1 MQRKKVVK
9 GNAALRCALSLT
21 LAVGMA
27 PTLAYADSLDA
38 QDAASQPSVSSAD
51 NSTNSEAVALASFRS
66 FGEGCEWALDAS
78 GALTVRAA
86 DSESA
91 TLPSGTWPWADVI
104 DQITSVVFEPG
115 VKAGLSLN
123 DLFNDAVNLTSA
135 DLSGLDASD
144 ATTMDR
150 MFKGC
155 SSLVDVN
162 LKRFDSSNVTSMSE
176 LFFGCSSL
184 EKVDLS
190 SIDNLSVADPYSGL
204 ADMFKGCTKLSSITL
219 GQRFSHGGGQENSHT
234 TIFPNLPADQGFTN
248 LWRSS
253 WNNRLYTRS
262 NTGKGYDGI
271 PDRIAA
277 TYTAEKLDDGWR
289 LFRADYDK
297 DPAVSNCMWK
307 VDNGTLR
314 IKPYKESDDP
324 DLGFYLSSRPW
335 AAYND
340 QITAIS
346 IEGECSF
353 KDSINSAFGGMP
365 ALKTADL
372 SGLSL
377 LGIRDT
383 GFLFS
388 RCRQLES
395 VTFNSNCESSVRTF
409 AYMFEGCTSL
419 KSVDMS
425 GVDCHGWAVES
436 LKHMFDGC
444 TSLEKVDVSGMAAGQ
459 FTEMEGMFNGCI
471 ALRSIAV
478 GSTFT
483 FQGEDHSSKIL
494 PDLGAGYTGKWV
506 SSVDGNAY
514 AQNEIP
520 GFVAATYTPQRGTT
534 DISGAR
540 IMGWKS
546 LYTDDETIPTSV
558 DVIVGNALL
567 VQGED
572 YTLER
577 VHDFN
582 ACPGEPTLGKW
593 EYVIRGKGNY
603 TGEIRRTLYVK
614 RVVGAPTVARGLVY
628 NGREQSCLDS
638 SSLPSMV
645 KLSNTTGTKPG
656 NYTAYAYFDG
666 EDADFYMWDDGW
678 SAELQLFWTI
688 GKADAETALTVA
700 GYEDQYAW
708 TGSRIEPKVQ
718 VRVPWQ
724 DNPLVEGQDY
734 EVYYDNNIDVG
745 TATISVWP
753 NWNFFDGAK
762 TVEFEI
768 VEGVVPEPEP
778 VVSGTWKGSAG
789 KWWYQYSDGSY
800 LKSCWKDIDGAR
812 YYFDDSGYAKAGWT
826 VIDGSWY
833 WFDPSS
839 SAMKTGWQSIGGTWY
854 WFADSGVMATGRQQV
869 NGSWYLFSDSGAML
883 TGWQFASGMWY
894 YLGGSG
900 VMSIGWEQIDGA
912 WYWFAGNGAMA
923 SGWQQVDGSWY
934 LFSGSGVMQ
943 TGWQSI
949 GGTWYYLGGSGVM
962 HSGWQSIDGAWYWF
976 ADSGAMATG
985 WQQIDG
991 VYYYFSGSGAMRR
1004 DCWVGDYY
1012 LTGSGAM
1019 ATNQW
1024 IGSYHV
1030 GADGRWDNR

>member
-1 MQRKKVVK
+1 MQKKKVVK
-9 GNAALRCALSLT
+9 GNAVLRCALSLT

-38 QDAASQPSVSSAD
+38 QDAASQPSVNSAD
-51 NSTNSEAVALASFRS
+51 SNTNSEAVALASFRS

-162 LKRFDSSNVTSMSE
+162 LKRFDSSSVTSMSE

-184 EKVDLS
+184 EKVGLS

-204 ADMFKGCTKLSSITL
+204 SGMFEGCTKLSSITL

-234 TIFPNLPADQGFTN
+234 AIFPNLPADQGFTN

-262 NTGKGYDGI
+262 NTGKGHDGI

-324 DLGFYLSSRPW
+324 DLGFYLRSRPW

-346 IEGECSF
+346 IEGECNF
-353 KDSINSAFGGMP
+353 KDSINNAFGGMP

-377 LGIRDT
+377 LGIRDM

-459 FTEMEGMFNGCI
+459 FTEMEGMFNGCT

-567 VQGED
+567 VQGGD

-614 RVVGAPTVARGLVY
+614 RVVDAPTVAQGLVY

-734 EVYYDNNIDVG
+734 EVYYDNNIDAG
-745 TATISVWP
+745 TATITVWP
-753 NWNFFDGAK
+753 DSNYFDGSK

-768 VEGVVPEPEP
+768 VEGTTPEPNP
-778 VVSGTWKGSAG
+778 VVRGTWRGSAG
-789 KWWYQYSDGSY
+789 KWWYQYNDGSY

-812 YYFDDSGYAKAGWT
+812 YYFDDEGYAKAGWAI
-826 VIDGSWY
+826 VDGSWY

-854 WFADSGVMATGRQQV
+854 WFADSGVMATG
-869 NGSWYLFSDSGAML
+869 
-883 TGWQFASGMWY
+883 
-894 YLGGSG
+894 
-900 VMSIGWEQIDGA
+900 
-912 WYWFAGNGAMA
+912 
-923 SGWQQVDGSWY
+923 WQQVDGSWY
-934 LFSGSGVMQ
+934 LFSGSGAML
-943 TGWQSI
+943 TGWQFAS
-949 GGTWYYLGGSGVM
+949 GVWYYLGGSGVM
-962 HSGWQSIDGAWYWF
+962 HTGWQSIDGAWYWF
-976 ADSGAMATG
+976 SGSGAMATG

-991 VYYYFSGSGAMRR
+991 VYYYFNGSGAMQR

-1030 GADGRWDNR
+1030 GADGRWDKR

>member
-1 MQRKKVVK
+1 MQRKRVVK

-38 QDAASQPSVSSAD
+38 QDAAPQPSVNSAD
-51 NSTNSEAVALASFRS
+51 NGTNSEAVALASFCS
-66 FGEGCEWALDAS
+66 FGEGCEWMLDAS
-78 GALTVRAA
+78 GALTVRAT
-86 DSESA
+86 DGVSG
-91 TLPSGTWPWADVI
+91 TLPAGTWPWADAI

-115 VKAGLSLN
+115 VKAGSSLS
-123 DLFNDAVNLTSA
+123 DLFNGAVNLTSA
-135 DLSGLDASD
+135 DLSRLNSSG
-144 ATTMDR
+144 ATTMDC

-162 LKRFDSSNVTSMSE
+162 LTGFDSSNVTSMAE
-176 LFFGCSSL
+176 LFSGCSSL

-190 SIDNLSVADPYSGL
+190 SIDNLSVTDLSGL
-204 ADMFKGCTKLSSITL
+204 SGMFKDCTKLGSITL
-219 GQRFSHGGGQENSHT
+219 GQRFSHGGGEENST
-234 TIFPNLPADQGFTN
+234 CIIFPKLPADQGFTN

-262 NTGKGYDGI
+262 NTGNGYEGI

-277 TYTAEKLDDGWR
+277 TYTAEKLDDGWC

-314 IKPYKESDDP
+314 IKPYKESDDA
-324 DLGFYLSSRPW
+324 DLGFYLRSRPW

-346 IEGECSF
+346 IEGECKFS
-353 KDSINSAFGGMP
+353 DSINSAFGGMP

-372 SGLSL
+372 RGLSL
-377 LGIRDT
+377 RWPKDM

-388 RCRQLES
+388 GCPQLES
-395 VTFNSNCESSVRTF
+395 VTFNSNCKSSVRTY
-409 AYMFEGCTSL
+409 AYMFSNCTSL
-419 KSVDMS
+419 KFVDMS
-425 GVDCHGWAVES
+425 GVDCNNWPVES

-444 TSLEKVDVSGMAAGQ
+444 TFLEKVDVSGMATGQ
-459 FTEMEGMFNGCI
+459 FTEMEGMFNGCT

-483 FQGEDHSSKIL
+483 FKGEDHSSKIL

-520 GFVAATYTPQRGTT
+520 EFVAATYTPQRGTT
-534 DISGAR
+534 DISGAH

-546 LYTDDETIPTSV
+546 LYTDDETIPTSL

-567 VQGED
+567 VQDSD
-572 YTLER
+572 YTLEI
-577 VHDFN
+577 VHDSN

-614 RVVGAPTVARGLVY
+614 RIVDAPTVAQGLVY

-678 SAELQLFWTI
+678 SSELQLLWTI

-700 GYEDQYAW
+700 GYAQQYAW
-708 TGSRIEPKVQ
+708 TGSWIEPKVQ

-734 EVYYDNNIDVG
+734 SVSYDNNRDVG
-745 TATISVWP
+745 TATIRVWP
-753 NWNFFDGAK
+753 NQNFFDGAK

-812 YYFDDSGYAKAGWT
+812 YYFDDNGYAKAGWAI
-826 VIDGSWY
+826 IDGSWY
-833 WFDPSS
+833 WF
-839 SAMKTGWQSIGGTWY
+839 
-854 WFADSGVMATGRQQV
+854 SG
-869 NGSWYLFSDSGAML
+869 
-883 TGWQFASGMWY
+883 
-894 YLGGSG
+894 
-900 VMSIGWEQIDGA
+900 
-912 WYWFAGNGAMA
+912 
-923 SGWQQVDGSWY
+923 
-934 LFSGSGVMQ
+934 
-943 TGWQSI
+943 
-949 GGTWYYLGGSGVM
+949 
-962 HSGWQSIDGAWYWF
+962 
-976 ADSGAMATG
+976 SGAMATG

-991 VYYYFSGSGAMRR
+991 AYYYFNGSGVMQR

-1024 IGSYHV
+1024 IDSYHV

>member
-1 MQRKKVVK
+1 MQRKRVVK

-27 PTLAYADSLDA
+27 PTLAYADNLGA
-38 QDAASQPSVSSAD
+38 QDAASQPSVNSAD
-51 NSTNSEAVALASFRS
+51 NSTNSEAVAIASFRT
-66 FGEGCEWALDAS
+66 FGEGCEWMLDAS
-78 GALTVRAA
+78 GALTVRAT
-86 DSESA
+86 DGVSG
-91 TLPSGTWPWADVI
+91 TLPAGTWPWADAI

-115 VKAGLSLN
+115 VKAGSSLN
-123 DLFNDAVNLTSA
+123 DLFNGAVNLTSA
-135 DLSGLDASD
+135 DLSKLDSSG
-144 ATTMDR
+144 ATTMDC

-162 LKRFDSSNVTSMSE
+162 LKGLDSSNVTSMAE
-176 LFFGCSSL
+176 LFSGCSSL

-190 SIDNLSVADPYSGL
+190 SIDNLSVTDLSGL
-204 ADMFKGCTKLSSITL
+204 SGMFKDCTKLSSITL
-219 GQRFSHGGGQENSHT
+219 GQRFSHGGGKENSHT
-234 TIFPNLPADQGFTN
+234 TIFPQLPADQGFTN

-253 WNNRLYTRS
+253 WNNRLYTRG
-262 NTGKGYDGI
+262 NTGNDYEGI

-277 TYTAEKLDDGWR
+277 TYTAEKLDDGWC

-314 IKPYKESDDP
+314 IKPYKESDDA
-324 DLGFYLSSRPW
+324 DLGFYLKSRPW

-346 IEGECSF
+346 IEGECKFS
-353 KDSINSAFGGMP
+353 DSINNAFGGMP
-365 ALKTADL
+365 ALKTANL

-377 LGIRDT
+377 RQIQDM

-388 RCRQLES
+388 RCPQLES
-395 VTFNSNCESSVRTF
+395 VTFNSNCKSSVRT
-409 AYMFEGCTSL
+409 YESMFRDCTSL

-425 GVDCHGWAVES
+425 GVDCNNWPVES
-436 LKHMFDGC
+436 LKYMFNGC
-444 TSLEKVDVSGMAAGQ
+444 TSLEKVDVSGMATGQ
-459 FTEMEGMFNGCI
+459 FTRMEGMFSGCT

-520 GFVAATYTPQRGTT
+520 ELVAATYTPQRGTT

-540 IMGWKS
+540 IWDMKS
-546 LYTDDETIPTSV
+546 LYSDDETVPTNPSV
-558 DVIVGNALL
+558 TLGNAML
-567 VQGED
+567 VQDVD
-572 YTLER
+572 YTLEK
-577 VHDFN
+577 VHDSS
-582 ACPGEPTLGKW
+582 ACPGGPILGKW
-593 EYVIRGKGNY
+593 EYVFRGKGDY
-603 TGEIRRTLYVK
+603 TGEVRRTFYVK
-614 RVVGAPTVARGLVY
+614 RVVDAPTVAQGLVY
-628 NGREQSCLDS
+628 NGTEQSCLDS

-645 KLSNTTGTKPG
+645 KLSDATRTKPG
-656 NYTAYAYFDG
+656 YYTSLARIDG
-666 EDADFYMWDDGW
+666 EDADFYMWDNG
-678 SAELQLFWTI
+678 SADLLLNWEI
-688 GKADAETALTVA
+688 AKADAETTLTVTGCA
-700 GYEDQYAW
+700 QQYAW
-708 TGSRIEPKVQ
+708 TGSWIEPKVQ
-718 VRVPWQ
+718 VYVPWQ
-724 DNPLVEGQDY
+724 SNPLVEGQDY
-734 EVYYDNNIDVG
+734 WVYYDNNRDVG
-745 TATISVWP
+745 TATISVSP
-753 NWNFFDGAK
+753 NGNFFDGEK

-812 YYFDDSGYAKAGWT
+812 YYFDDSGYAKASWAI
-826 VIDGSWY
+826 IDGSWY

-854 WFADSGVMATGRQQV
+854 WFTESGV
-869 NGSWYLFSDSGAML
+869 
-883 TGWQFASGMWY
+883 
-894 YLGGSG
+894 
-900 VMSIGWEQIDGA
+900 
-912 WYWFAGNGAMA
+912 MA

-934 LFSGSGVMQ
+934 LFSGSGAMQ

-949 GGTWYYLGGSGVM
+949 GGTWYYLGGSGAM
-962 HSGWQSIDGAWYWF
+962 RTGWQSIGGAWYWF
-976 ADSGAMATG
+976 SGSGAMATG

-991 VYYYFSGSGAMRR
+991 AYYYFNGSGVMQR

-1030 GADGRWDNR
+1030 GADGRWDKR

>member
-38 QDAASQPSVSSAD
+38 QDAASQPSVNPAD
-51 NSTNSEAVALASFRS
+51 SNTNSEAVALASFRS
-66 FGEGCEWALDAS
+66 FGEGCEWMLDAS
-78 GALTVRAA
+78 GALTVCAT
-86 DSESA
+86 DGVSG
-91 TLPSGTWPWADVI
+91 TLPAGTWPWADEI
-104 DQITSVVFEPG
+104 EQITSVVFEPG
-115 VKAGLSLN
+115 VKAGSSLS
-123 DLFNDAVNLTSA
+123 DIFNGAVNLTSA
-135 DLSGLDASD
+135 DLSALDTSG

-150 MFKGC
+150 MFKDC

-204 ADMFKGCTKLSSITL
+204 TDMFKGCTKLSSITL

-262 NTGKGYDGI
+262 NTGKGYEGI

-324 DLGFYLSSRPW
+324 DLGFYLRSWPRPW
-335 AAYND
+335 GAYND

-346 IEGECSF
+346 IEGECNF
-353 KDSINSAFGGMP
+353 EGSINNAFGGMP

-377 LGIRDT
+377 LRIQDM

-388 RCRQLES
+388 GCPQLES
-395 VTFNSNCESSVRTF
+395 VTFNSNCKSSVRS
-409 AYMFEGCTSL
+409 YESMFRDCTSL

-436 LKHMFDGC
+436 LKYMFGGC
-444 TSLEKVDVSGMAAGQ
+444 TSLEKVDVSGMATGQ
-459 FTEMEGMFNGCI
+459 LTRMEGMFNGCT
-471 ALRSIAV
+471 ALRSITV
-478 GSTFT
+478 GSAFT
-483 FQGEDHSSKIL
+483 FQGEDRSSKIL

-520 GFVAATYTPQRGTT
+520 ELVAATYTPQQGTT

-567 VQGED
+567 VQGGD

-614 RVVGAPTVARGLVY
+614 RVVDAPTVAQGLVY

-645 KLSNTTGTKPG
+645 KLSNTTGIKPG
-656 NYTAYAYFDG
+656 NYTAYAFFDG

-753 NWNFFDGAK
+753 NQNFFDGEKA
-762 TVEFEI
+762 VEFEI
-768 VEGVVPEPEP
+768 VEGVVPEPDP
-778 VVSGTWKGSAG
+778 IVSGTWKGSAG

-812 YYFDDSGYAKAGWT
+812 YYFDDEGYAKAGWAI
-826 VIDGSWY
+826 VDGSWY

-854 WFADSGVMATGRQQV
+854 WFADSGVMAK
-869 NGSWYLFSDSGAML
+869 
-883 TGWQFASGMWY
+883 
-894 YLGGSG
+894 
-900 VMSIGWEQIDGA
+900 
-912 WYWFAGNGAMA
+912 
-923 SGWQQVDGSWY
+923 GWQQVDGSWY
-934 LFSGSGVMQ
+934 LFSGSGAMQ
-943 TGWQSI
+943 TGWQFAS
-949 GGTWYYLGGSGVM
+949 GTWYYLGGSGVM
-962 HSGWQSIDGAWYWF
+962 HTGWQSIDGAWYWF
-976 ADSGAMATG
+976 SGSGAMATG

-991 VYYYFSGSGAMRR
+991 VYYYFNGSGAMQR

-1024 IGSYHV
+1024 IDSYHV

>member
-377 LGIRDT
+377 LGIRDM

-395 VTFNSNCESSVRTF
+395 VTFNSNCESSVRTY

-425 GVDCHGWAVES
+425 SVDCNNWPVES

-444 TSLEKVDVSGMAAGQ
+444 ASLEKVDVSGMATGQ
-459 FTEMEGMFNGCI
+459 FTEMEGMFNGCT

-478 GSTFT
+478 GSAFT
-483 FQGEDHSSKIL
+483 FKGEDHSSKIL

-520 GFVAATYTPQRGTT
+520 EFVAATYTPQRGTT
-534 DISGAR
+534 DISGAH

-546 LYTDDETIPTSV
+546 LYTDDETIPTSL

-567 VQGED
+567 VQDSD
-572 YTLER
+572 YTLEI

-614 RVVGAPTVARGLVY
+614 RVVDAPTVTQGLVY

-645 KLSNTTGTKPG
+645 KLSNTTGIKPG

-812 YYFDDSGYAKAGWT
+812 YYFDESGYAKAGWA
-826 VIDGSWY
+826 VIDDSWY

-854 WFADSGVMATGRQQV
+854 WFADSGVMATG
-869 NGSWYLFSDSGAML
+869 
-883 TGWQFASGMWY
+883 
-894 YLGGSG
+894 
-900 VMSIGWEQIDGA
+900 
-912 WYWFAGNGAMA
+912 
-923 SGWQQVDGSWY
+923 WQQVDGSWY
-934 LFSGSGVMQ
+934 LFSGSGAML
-943 TGWQSI
+943 TGWQFAS
-949 GGTWYYLGGSGVM
+949 GTWYYLGGSGVM
-962 HSGWQSIDGAWYWF
+962 HTGWQSIDGAWYWF
-976 ADSGAMATG
+976 SGSGAMAIG

-991 VYYYFSGSGAMRR
+991 VYYYFNGSGAMQR

>member
-38 QDAASQPSVSSAD
+38 QDAASQPSVNPAD
-51 NSTNSEAVALASFRS
+51 SNTNSEAVALASFRS
-66 FGEGCEWALDAS
+66 FGEGCEWMLDAS
-78 GALTVRAA
+78 GALTVCAT
-86 DSESA
+86 DGVSG
-91 TLPSGTWPWADVI
+91 TLPSGTWPWADAI

-115 VKAGLSLN
+115 VKAGSSLN
-123 DLFNDAVNLTSA
+123 DLFNGAVNLTSA
-135 DLSGLDASD
+135 DLSELDASG
-144 ATTMDR
+144 ATTMDC
-150 MFKGC
+150 MLKGC

-162 LKRFDSSNVTSMSE
+162 LRGFDSSNATSMAE
-176 LFFGCSSL
+176 LFSGCSSL

-190 SIDNLSVADPYSGL
+190 SIDNLSVTDPYSGL

-262 NTGKGYDGI
+262 NTGKGYEGI

-324 DLGFYLSSRPW
+324 DLGFYLRSWPRPW
-335 AAYND
+335 EAYND

-346 IEGECSF
+346 IEGECNF
-353 KDSINSAFGGMP
+353 EGSINNAFGGMP

-377 LGIRDT
+377 LRIQDM

-388 RCRQLES
+388 GCPQLES
-395 VTFNSNCESSVRTF
+395 VTFNSNCKSSVRS
-409 AYMFEGCTSL
+409 YESMFRDCTSL

-425 GVDCHGWAVES
+425 GVDCDGWAVES

-459 FTEMEGMFNGCI
+459 FTEMEGMFNGCT

-520 GFVAATYTPQRGTT
+520 EFVAATYTPQRGTT

-567 VQGED
+567 VQGGD

-614 RVVGAPTVARGLVY
+614 RVVDAPTVAQGLVY

-708 TGSRIEPKVQ
+708 TGSRIEPKIQ

-734 EVYYDNNIDVG
+734 EVYYDNNIDAG
-745 TATISVWP
+745 TATITVWP
-753 NWNFFDGAK
+753 DSNYFDGSK

-768 VEGVVPEPEP
+768 VEGAAPEPGP

-812 YYFDDSGYAKAGWT
+812 YYFDDEGYAKAGWA
-826 VIDGSWY
+826 VVDGSWY

-854 WFADSGVMATGRQQV
+854 WFADSGVMAK
-869 NGSWYLFSDSGAML
+869 
-883 TGWQFASGMWY
+883 
-894 YLGGSG
+894 
-900 VMSIGWEQIDGA
+900 
-912 WYWFAGNGAMA
+912 
-923 SGWQQVDGSWY
+923 GWQQVDGSWY
-934 LFSGSGVMQ
+934 LFSGSGAMQ
-943 TGWQSI
+943 TGWQFAS
-949 GGTWYYLGGSGVM
+949 GTWYYLGGSGVM
-962 HSGWQSIDGAWYWF
+962 HTGWQSIDGAWYWF
-976 ADSGAMATG
+976 SGSGAMATG

-991 VYYYFSGSGAMRR
+991 VYYYFNGSGAMQR

-1024 IGSYHV
+1024 IDSYHV

>member
-38 QDAASQPSVSSAD
+38 QDAASQPSVSFAD

-190 SIDNLSVADPYSGL
+190 SIDNLSVTDPYSGL
-204 ADMFKGCTKLSSITL
+204 SDMFKGCTKLSSITL
-219 GQRFSHGGGQENSHT
+219 GQRFSHGGGQENSHI

-262 NTGKGYDGI
+262 NTGKGYEGI

-324 DLGFYLSSRPW
+324 DLGFYLRSWPRPW
-335 AAYND
+335 EAYND

-346 IEGECSF
+346 IEGECNF
-353 KDSINSAFGGMP
+353 KGSINSAFGGMP

-377 LGIRDT
+377 LQIQDM

-388 RCRQLES
+388 GCPQLES
-395 VTFNSNCESSVRTF
+395 VTFNSNCKSSVRS
-409 AYMFEGCTSL
+409 YESMFRDCTSL

-436 LKHMFDGC
+436 LKYMFSGC
-444 TSLEKVDVSGMAAGQ
+444 TSLEKVDVSGMATGQ
-459 FTEMEGMFNGCI
+459 FTRMEGMFNGCT
-471 ALRSIAV
+471 ALRSITV
-478 GSTFT
+478 GSAFT
-483 FQGEDHSSKIL
+483 FQGEDRSSKIL

-520 GFVAATYTPQRGTT
+520 ELVAATYTPQQGTT
-534 DISGAR
+534 DISSAR
-540 IMGWKS
+540 IWDMKS
-546 LYTDDETIPTSV
+546 LYSDDETVPSSP
-558 DVIVGNALL
+558 DVTLGNALL
-567 VQGED
+567 IKDVD
-572 YTLER
+572 YTLEK
-577 VHDFN
+577 VHDSS

-593 EYVIRGKGNY
+593 EYVFRGKGNY
-603 TGEIRRTLYVK
+603 AGVVRRT
-614 RVVGAPTVARGLVY
+614 
-628 NGREQSCLDS
+628 
-638 SSLPSMV
+638 
-645 KLSNTTGTKPG
+645 
-656 NYTAYAYFDG
+656 
-666 EDADFYMWDDGW
+666 
-678 SAELQLFWTI
+678 
-688 GKADAETALTVA
+688 
-700 GYEDQYAW
+700 
-708 TGSRIEPKVQ
+708 
-718 VRVPWQ
+718 
-724 DNPLVEGQDY
+724 
-734 EVYYDNNIDVG
+734 
-745 TATISVWP
+745 
-753 NWNFFDGAK
+753 
-762 TVEFEI
+762 
-768 VEGVVPEPEP
+768 
-778 VVSGTWKGSAG
+778 
-789 KWWYQYSDGSY
+789 
-800 LKSCWKDIDGAR
+800 
-812 YYFDDSGYAKAGWT
+812 
-826 VIDGSWY
+826 
-833 WFDPSS
+833 
-839 SAMKTGWQSIGGTWY
+839 
-854 WFADSGVMATGRQQV
+854 
-869 NGSWYLFSDSGAML
+869 FS
-883 TGWQFASGMWY
+883 
-894 YLGGSG
+894 
-900 VMSIGWEQIDGA
+900 
-912 WYWFAGNGAMA
+912 
-923 SGWQQVDGSWY
+923 
-934 LFSGSGVMQ
+934 
-943 TGWQSI
+943 
-949 GGTWYYLGGSGVM
+949 
-962 HSGWQSIDGAWYWF
+962 
-976 ADSGAMATG
+976 
-985 WQQIDG
+985 
-991 VYYYFSGSGAMRR
+991 
-1004 DCWVGDYY
+1004 
-1012 LTGSGAM
+1012 
-1019 ATNQW
+1019 
-1024 IGSYHV
+1024 
-1030 GADGRWDNR
+1030 

>member
-190 SIDNLSVADPYSGL
+190 SIDNLNVADPYSGL

-335 AAYND
+335 AAYTD

-377 LGIRDT
+377 LGIRDM

-436 LKHMFDGC
+436 LKYMFDGC
-444 TSLEKVDVSGMAAGQ
+444 TSLEKVNVFGMATNR
-459 FTEMEGMFNGCI
+459 FTTMEGMFSGCT
-471 ALRSIAV
+471 ALRSITV
-478 GSTFT
+478 GSAFT

-494 PDLGAGYTGKWV
+494 PDLGAGYTGKWA

-514 AQNEIP
+514 VQNEIP
-520 GFVAATYTPQRGTT
+520 EFVAATYTPQRGTT

-567 VQGED
+567 VQGGD

-614 RVVGAPTVARGLVY
+614 RVVDAPTVAQGLVY

-645 KLSNTTGTKPG
+645 KLSNTTATKPG
-656 NYTAYAYFDG
+656 YYTAYAYFNG
-666 EDADFYMWDDGW
+666 EDADFYMWDKAG
-678 SAELQLFWTI
+678 SAELQLPWKI
-688 GKADAETALTVA
+688 AKADAETALTVA
-700 GYEDQYAW
+700 GYAQQYAW
-708 TGSRIEPKVQ
+708 TGSRIKPKVQ

-734 EVYYDNNIDVG
+734 WVYYDNNIDVG
-745 TATISVWP
+745 TATIRVCP
-753 NWNFFDGAK
+753 NQNFFDGEKA
-762 TVEFEI
+762 VEFEI
-768 VEGVVPEPEP
+768 VEGVVPGPEP

-812 YYFDDSGYAKAGWT
+812 YYFDDSGYAKAGWAI
-826 VIDGSWY
+826 VDSFWY

-854 WFADSGVMATGRQQV
+854 WFADSGVMATG
-869 NGSWYLFSDSGAML
+869 
-883 TGWQFASGMWY
+883 
-894 YLGGSG
+894 
-900 VMSIGWEQIDGA
+900 
-912 WYWFAGNGAMA
+912 
-923 SGWQQVDGSWY
+923 WQQVDGSWY
-934 LFSGSGVMQ
+934 LFSGSGAMQ
-943 TGWQSI
+943 AGWQFAS
-949 GGTWYYLGGSGVM
+949 GAWYYLGGSGVM
-962 HSGWQSIDGAWYWF
+962 HTGWQSIDGAWYWF
-976 ADSGAMATG
+976 SGSGAMVTG
-985 WQQIDG
+985 WQQVDG
-991 VYYYFSGSGAMRR
+991 VYYYFNGSGVMQR

>member
-27 PTLAYADSLDA
+27 PTLAYADSLGA

-162 LKRFDSSNVTSMSE
+162 LKRFDSSSVTSMSE

-377 LGIRDT
+377 LGIRDM

-425 GVDCHGWAVES
+425 GVDCHGWAVDS
-436 LKHMFDGC
+436 LKYMFGGC
-444 TSLEKVDVSGMAAGQ
+444 TSLEKVDVSGMATGQ
-459 FTEMEGMFNGCI
+459 FTRMEGMFNGCT
-471 ALRSIAV
+471 ALRSITV
-478 GSTFT
+478 GSAFT
-483 FQGEDHSSKIL
+483 FQGEDRSSKIL

-520 GFVAATYTPQRGTT
+520 ELVAATYTPQRGTT

-567 VQGED
+567 VQGGD

-614 RVVGAPTVARGLVY
+614 RVVDAPTVAQGLVY

-678 SAELQLFWTI
+678 SAELQLLWTI

-745 TATISVWP
+745 TATITVWP
-753 NWNFFDGAK
+753 DSNYFDGSK

-768 VEGVVPEPEP
+768 VEGAAPEPGP

-812 YYFDDSGYAKAGWT
+812 YYFDDEGYAKAGWA
-826 VIDGSWY
+826 I
-833 WFDPSS
+833 
-839 SAMKTGWQSIGGTWY
+839 
-854 WFADSGVMATGRQQV
+854 
-869 NGSWYLFSDSGAML
+869 
-883 TGWQFASGMWY
+883 
-894 YLGGSG
+894 
-900 VMSIGWEQIDGA
+900 
-912 WYWFAGNGAMA
+912 
-923 SGWQQVDGSWY
+923 VDGS
-934 LFSGSGVMQ
+934 
-943 TGWQSI
+943 
-949 GGTWYYLGGSGVM
+949 
-962 HSGWQSIDGAWYWF
+962 WYWF

-991 VYYYFSGSGAMRR
+991 VYYYFSGSGAMRH

>member
-38 QDAASQPSVSSAD
+38 QDAASQPSVNPAD
-51 NSTNSEAVALASFRS
+51 SNTNSEAVALASFRS
-66 FGEGCEWALDAS
+66 FGEGCEWMLDAS
-78 GALTVRAA
+78 GALTVCAT
-86 DSESA
+86 DGVSG
-91 TLPSGTWPWADVI
+91 TLPSGTWPWADAI

-115 VKAGLSLN
+115 VKAGSSLN
-123 DLFNDAVNLTSA
+123 DLFNGAVNLTSA
-135 DLSGLDASD
+135 DLSELDASG
-144 ATTMDR
+144 ATTMDC
-150 MFKGC
+150 MLKGC

-162 LKRFDSSNVTSMSE
+162 LRGFDSSNATSMAE
-176 LFFGCSSL
+176 LFSGCSSL

-190 SIDNLSVADPYSGL
+190 SIDNLSVTDPYSGL

-262 NTGKGYDGI
+262 NTGKGYEGI

-324 DLGFYLSSRPW
+324 DLGFYLRSWPRPW
-335 AAYND
+335 EAYND

-346 IEGECSF
+346 IEGECNF
-353 KDSINSAFGGMP
+353 EGSINNAFGGMP

-377 LGIRDT
+377 LRIQDM

-388 RCRQLES
+388 GCPQLES
-395 VTFNSNCESSVRTF
+395 VTFNSNCKSSVRS
-409 AYMFEGCTSL
+409 YESMFRDCTSL

-425 GVDCHGWAVES
+425 GVDCDGWAVES

-459 FTEMEGMFNGCI
+459 FTEMEGMFNGCT

-483 FQGEDHSSKIL
+483 FQGVDHSSKIL

-520 GFVAATYTPQRGTT
+520 EFVAATYTPQRGTT

-567 VQGED
+567 VQGGD

-614 RVVGAPTVARGLVY
+614 RVVDAPTVAQGLVY

-708 TGSRIEPKVQ
+708 TGSRIEPKIQ

-734 EVYYDNNIDVG
+734 EVYYDNNIDAG
-745 TATISVWP
+745 TATITVWP
-753 NWNFFDGAK
+753 DSNYFDGSK

-768 VEGVVPEPEP
+768 VEGAAPEPGP
-778 VVSGTWKGSAG
+778 VVSGLG
-789 KWWYQYSDGSY
+789 KAVRVS
-800 LKSCWKDIDGAR
+800 
-812 YYFDDSGYAKAGWT
+812 
-826 VIDGSWY
+826 
-833 WFDPSS
+833 
-839 SAMKTGWQSIGGTWY
+839 GGT
-854 WFADSGVMATGRQQV
+854 STATA
-869 NGSWYLFSDSGAML
+869 L
-883 TGWQFASGMWY
+883 
-894 YLGGSG
+894 
-900 VMSIGWEQIDGA
+900 I
-912 WYWFAGNGAMA
+912 
-923 SGWQQVDGSWY
+923 
-934 LFSGSGVMQ
+934 
-943 TGWQSI
+943 
-949 GGTWYYLGGSGVM
+949 
-962 HSGWQSIDGAWYWF
+962 
-976 ADSGAMATG
+976 
-985 WQQIDG
+985 
-991 VYYYFSGSGAMRR
+991 
-1004 DCWVGDYY
+1004 
-1012 LTGSGAM
+1012 
-1019 ATNQW
+1019 
-1024 IGSYHV
+1024 
-1030 GADGRWDNR
+1030 